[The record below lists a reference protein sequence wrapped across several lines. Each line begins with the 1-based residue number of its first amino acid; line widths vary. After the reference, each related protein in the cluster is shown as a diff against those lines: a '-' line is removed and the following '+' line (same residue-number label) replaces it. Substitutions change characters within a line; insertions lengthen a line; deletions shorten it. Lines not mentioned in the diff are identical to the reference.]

1 MTSTSTLTQT
11 EVEKILPKTVVEA
24 WWWLD
29 TFCRHWA
36 TVGRDQQTLEN
47 LSGKDREVAEAH
59 LETLEQ
65 YNLLETRRGFRGNFI
80 KKPLAAAVATVGAS
94 LLFGCSTIPESSVPC
109 LDIKVQVCPV
119 KTDPQGR

>member
-1 MTSTSTLTQT
+1 MTMTSTLTQT

-24 WWWLD
+24 
-29 TFCRHWA
+29 
-36 TVGRDQQTLEN
+36 
-47 LSGKDREVAEAH
+47 H
-59 LETLEQ
+59 LETLER

-80 KKPLAAAVATVGAS
+80 KKPLACAVAVVGTS
-94 LLFGCSTIPESSVPC
+94 LLFGCSTIPDSSIPC

>member
-1 MTSTSTLTQT
+1 MTMTSTLTQT
-11 EVEKILPKTVVEA
+11 EVEKILPKAVVDA

>member
-1 MTSTSTLTQT
+1 MTSNLTQT
-11 EVEKILPKTVVEA
+11 EVEKILPKVVVDA

-36 TVGRDQQTLEN
+36 TVGRDQQTLDN
-47 LSGKDREVAEAH
+47 LNREERGTAEQH

-65 YNLLETRRGFRGNFI
+65 YGLIETRSGFRGNFV
-80 KKPLAAAVATVGAS
+80 KLPLAAAVATVGTS
-94 LLFGCSTIPESSVPC
+94 MLFGCSTIPESSIPC

-119 KTDPQGR
+119 KTNDHGR

>member
-1 MTSTSTLTQT
+1 MTSNLTQT
-11 EVEKILPKTVVEA
+11 EVEKILPKVVVDA

-36 TVGRDQQTLEN
+36 TVGRDQQTLDN
-47 LSGKDREVAEAH
+47 LNREERGTAEQH

-65 YNLLETRRGFRGNFI
+65 YGLIETRSGFRGNFV
-80 KKPLAAAVATVGAS
+80 KRPLVAAVATVGAS
-94 LLFGCSTIPESSVPC
+94 LLFGCSAIPESSIPC

>member
-1 MTSTSTLTQT
+1 MTSNLTQT
-11 EVEKILPKTVVEA
+11 EVEKILPKVVVDA

-36 TVGRDQQTLEN
+36 TVGRDQQTLDN
-47 LSGKDREVAEAH
+47 LNKEDRRTAEQH

-65 YNLLETRRGFRGNFI
+65 YGLIETRSGFRGNFV
-80 KKPLAAAVATVGAS
+80 KRPLAAAVATVGAS
-94 LLFGCSTIPESSVPC
+94 LLFGCSTIPGGSIPC

-119 KTDPQGR
+119 KTNDHGR